1 MFHRFTC
8 LALLTIS
15 FLSLGCAKK
24 DPFNRQEVSG
34 TVTLKGK
41 PVETGSIYFE
51 PQEGQGVATNASIS
65 KGVFRLPKES
75 NGLSPG
81 KYKWEL
87 VVMDG
92 PGPGGGE
99 GGGADT
105 GAMPKNLVPPSQSS
119 KVFEVVVGQ
128 ETKLTIDIP

>member
-8 LALLTIS
+8 LTLLTIS

-65 KGVFRLPKES
+65 KGAFRLPKES

>member
-1 MFHRFTC
+1 MFHRLTSTT
-8 LALLTIS
+8 LLTIALLS
-15 FLSLGCAKK
+15 FGCAKK

-34 TVTLKGK
+34 TVTLNGK

-51 PQEGQGVATNASIS
+51 PQEGQGVATNASII
-65 KGVFRLPKES
+65 KGAFRLPKGT

-87 VVMDG
+87 VVMDK
-92 PGPGGGE
+92 PGGGE

-105 GAMPKNLVPPSQSS
+105 GAMPKNLVPPSQSG
-119 KVFEVVVGQ
+119 KDFVVVVGE

>member
-1 MFHRFTC
+1 MYQRFTGFTV
-8 LALLTIS
+8 LTIALLS
-15 FLSLGCAKK
+15 FGCAKK

-65 KGVFRLPKES
+65 KGTFRLPKDS

-81 KYKWEL
+81 KYKWDL

-105 GAMPKNLVPPSQSS
+105 GVIPKNLILPSQTG
-119 KVFEVVVGQ
+119 KVFEVIVGL

>member
-1 MFHRFTC
+1 MFQHFKLT
-8 LALLTIS
+8 LLTIALLS
-15 FLSLGCAKK
+15 FGCAKK

-34 TVTLKGK
+34 TVTLNGK
-41 PVETGSIYFE
+41 PVDTGSIYFE

-65 KGVFRLPKES
+65 KGAFRLPKET

-87 VVMDG
+87 VVMNG

-105 GAMPKNLVPPSQSS
+105 GAMPKNLVPSQSG
-119 KVFEVVVGQ
+119 KVFEVIVGQ

>member
-1 MFHRFTC
+1 MSHRFAGLT
-8 LALLTIS
+8 LLTIAL
-15 FLSLGCAKK
+15 LSLGCAKK

-41 PVETGSIYFE
+41 LVESGSIYFE

-65 KGVFRLPKES
+65 KGVFRLPKAT

-81 KYKWEL
+81 KYKWDL
-87 VVMDG
+87 VVMDS
-92 PGPGGGE
+92 PGPGGE

-105 GAMPKNLVPPSQSS
+105 GVIPKNLILPSQTG
-119 KVFEVVVGQ
+119 KIFEVIVGQ
-128 ETKLTIDIP
+128 ETKLTIEIP